1 MSTHDYRR
9 MEITEFGEAL
19 LRTQDLDPV
28 YVMLHGA
35 RMERAQLERWLV
47 AYWCFYH
54 AGAASYLSAL
64 EGEEFWLMMLR
75 AAANTTSPPVKPGE
89 RWPRASERR
98 YFRGPKCI
106 KAVEWMANRW
116 ERPED
121 VVDHLVGMSQPIG
134 EARTEKSVMAAVD
147 ELPLFGPWIGFKIA
161 DMMER
166 VLGMHVKFSQ
176 DIGLIYKEPRAA
188 LDLLVSGSWKKFTTT
203 PEAAYSEVYSYF
215 EDHAAPPDMERACGP
230 QEVETILC
238 KWKSHVR
245 GHYPVGKDIRE
256 VGHALQGW
264 GDVAFH
270 LFKQLPDS
278 MEMDE

>member
-1 MSTHDYRR
+1 MAPRYRLMS
-9 MEITEFGEAL
+9 ITEFGEAL
-19 LRTQDLDPV
+19 LNTGDLDPV
-28 YVMLHGA
+28 YIALHGA
-35 RMERAQLERWLV
+35 RMDRAQLERWCV

-64 EGEEFWLMMLR
+64 EGEEFWVMMLR
-75 AAANTTSPPVKPGE
+75 AAANETSPPVKPGE

-121 VVDHLVGMSQPIG
+121 LVDHLVGMSQPVG
-134 EARTEKSVMAAVD
+134 AVRTEKSVMEAVA
-147 ELPLFGPWIGFKIA
+147 EMPLFGPWIGFKVA

-166 VLGMHVKFSQ
+166 VLGLHVRFSP

-188 LDLLVSGSWKKFTTT
+188 LDLLCENGHYNTAQGAYEHVSMW
-203 PEAAYSEVYSYF
+203 F
-215 EDHAAPPDMERACGP
+215 EKHPAPPDLERPCGT

-238 KWKSHVR
+238 KFKSHCN
-245 GHYPVGKDIRE
+245 GHYRVGKDISE
-256 VGHALQGW
+256 VHHALEGW
-264 GDVAFH
+264 GDVAWH
-270 LFKQLPDS
+270 LQKMLPEEVDL
-278 MEMDE
+278 

>member
-1 MSTHDYRR
+1 
-9 MEITEFGEAL
+9 
-19 LRTQDLDPV
+19 
-28 YVMLHGA
+28 ML
-35 RMERAQLERWLV
+35 QRWLV

-54 AGAASYLSAL
+54 AGAASWLCNH
-64 EGEEFWLMMLR
+64 EGDEFWRWMLT
-75 AAANTTSPPVKPGE
+75 AAANETPPPVQPGG

-116 ERPED
+116 VRPED
-121 VVDHLVGMSQPIG
+121 LVEHLVGMSLKVG
-134 EARTEKSVMAAVD
+134 EPRTEKSVMEAVR
-147 ELPLFGPWIGFKIA
+147 ELPLFGPWIGFKVA

-166 VLGMHVKFSQ
+166 VLGVKVQFSP

-188 LDLLVSGSWKKFTTT
+188 LDLLREKSGRTAEQEYEWVT
-203 PEAAYSEVYSYF
+203 
-215 EDHAAPPDMERACGP
+215 DHFMGMRAPPDLRRGCGP

-238 KWKSHVR
+238 KWKSHMG
-245 GHYPVGKDIRE
+245 GHYPVGKDVRE

-270 LFKQLPDS
+270 LLQQLPDS
-278 MEMDE
+278 MEDEE

>member
-1 MSTHDYRR
+1 MDIRT
-9 MEITEFGEAL
+9 FGEAL
-19 LRTQDLDPV
+19 LHTQDLDPV

-35 RMERAQLERWLV
+35 RMDRAQLERWCV

-54 AGAASYLSAL
+54 AGAASWLSEL
-64 EGEEFWLMMLR
+64 EGEEYWTWMLR
-75 AAANTTSPPVKPGE
+75 AAQNAAPPPAKPGE

-121 VVDHLVGMSQPIG
+121 LVDHLVGMSQPIG
-134 EARTEKSVMAAVD
+134 EVRTENSVMRAVA
-147 ELPLFGPWIGFKIA
+147 ELPLFGPWIGFKVA

-166 VLGMHVKFSQ
+166 VLGMRVKFSP

-188 LDLLVSGSWKKFTTT
+188 LELLREGGKSAELAYAEVSQHFAQF
-203 PEAAYSEVYSYF
+203 P
-215 EDHAAPPDMERACGP
+215 APPDLERPCGP

-238 KWKSHVR
+238 KWKSHVG
-245 GHYPVGKDIRE
+245 GHYPVGKDVRE

-264 GDVAFH
+264 GGTAFH
-270 LFKQLPDS
+270 LFKMLPDE
-278 MEMDE
+278 MEMDQ

>member
-1 MSTHDYRR
+1 MSTRDYRR
-9 MEITEFGEAL
+9 MPITEFGEAL

-35 RMERAQLERWLV
+35 RMDRAQLERWCV

-64 EGEEFWLMMLR
+64 EGEEFWVMMLR

-98 YFRGPKCI
+98 YFRGPNCI

-116 ERPED
+116 DEPEGL
-121 VVDHLVGMSQPIG
+121 VDHLVGMSQPIG
-134 EARTEKSVMAAVD
+134 QPRTEKSVMEAVQ
-147 ELPLFGPWIGFKIA
+147 ELPLFGPWIGFKVA
-161 DMMER
+161 DMFER
-166 VLGMHVKFSQ
+166 VLGVPVQFSP
-176 DIGLIYKEPRAA
+176 DIGLIYKSPREG
-188 LDLLVSGSWKKFTTT
+188 LENYYKEVDGRHGTI
-203 PEAAYSEVYSYF
+203 EDHYAYLMSYF
-215 EDHAAPPDMERACGP
+215 AQYSAPPDLKRSCNV
-230 QEVETILC
+230 QECETILC
-238 KWKSHVR
+238 KHHSHVN

-256 VGHALQGW
+256 VGHALEGW
-264 GDVAFH
+264 GDVAHH
-270 LFKQLPDS
+270 LSLQLPDS

>member
-1 MSTHDYRR
+1 MSTRDYRR
-9 MEITEFGEAL
+9 MPITEFGEAL
-19 LRTQDLDPV
+19 LHTQDLDPV

-35 RMERAQLERWLV
+35 RMNRAQLERWCV

-64 EGEEFWLMMLR
+64 EGEEFWVMMLR

-116 ERPED
+116 EKPED
-121 VVDHLVGMSQPIG
+121 LVDHLVGMSQPIG
-134 EARTEKSVMAAVD
+134 AVRTEKSVMTAVA

-166 VLGMHVKFSQ
+166 VLGMHVKFSP

-188 LDLLVSGSWKKFTTT
+188 LDLLVETGYQTNVQRAY
-203 PEAAYSEVYSYF
+203 EAISRFMEKRP
-215 EDHAAPPDMERACGP
+215 APPDMSRSCGP
-230 QEVETILC
+230 AETETVLC
-238 KWKSHVR
+238 KWKSHVN
-245 GHYPVGKDIRE
+245 GHYPVGKDVRE

-278 MEMDE
+278 MEMEE